1 MGEAMV
7 NGNSLY
13 SNIHLLT
20 AKSICLN
27 ILYRKRLSNIRWGKK
42 TKKTKNKQQNHHHQQ
57 QKSKIFFLFCHFV
70 VIVGHLHLRNGC
82 AAVFGEQCKWKHRL
96 PKKIFLFFINNFS
109 HLNLL
114 WLCFVLQRCSVLRY
128 TNKAVDLN
136 IKMTR

>member
-42 TKKTKNKQQNHHHQQ
+42 KTKKQTSNKTTTNNNKNLRFFF
-57 QKSKIFFLFCHFV
+57 SFAILLLLLDIF
-70 VIVGHLHLRNGC
+70 I
-82 AAVFGEQCKWKHRL
+82 
-96 PKKIFLFFINNFS
+96 
-109 HLNLL
+109 
-114 WLCFVLQRCSVLRY
+114 
-128 TNKAVDLN
+128 
-136 IKMTR
+136 